1 MAQSWRVQAEPHQT
15 RRRKERPPLDAEAL
29 ERLGLFYAGRFATTR
44 ARLADY
50 LRRKLRERGW
60 SGPGAPPVEALVER
74 FAALGYVD
82 DAAFARA
89 KTGALLRRGYG
100 TRRVAQAL
108 KAAGVEEEDIA
119 PARDEAESGALDAAL
134 RFARRRRIGPYAESP
149 PANDREGREARQKA
163 AAAML
168 RAGHG
173 LDLVRRILDASPGD
187 VPDPD
192 SC

>member
-1 MAQSWRVQAEPHQT
+1 MSADAGRNRQ
-15 RRRKERPPLDAEAL
+15 RRERPPLDAEGL
-29 ERLGLFYAGRFATTR
+29 ERLGLFYAGRYGTTR
-44 ARLADY
+44 AKLADY

-60 SGPGAPPVEALVER
+60 AGPGAPPVEALVER
-74 FAALGYVD
+74 FAKLGYVD
-82 DAAFARA
+82 DAAFAHA

-100 TRRVAQAL
+100 TRRVTQAL
-108 KAAGVEEEDIA
+108 KAAGIEEEDLA
-119 PARDEAESGALDAAL
+119 PAREEAESGALDAAL
-134 RFARRRRIGPYAESP
+134 RFARRRRIGPYAQVP
-149 PANDREGREARQKA
+149 FANDREGRDARQKA

-173 LDLVRRILDASPGD
+173 LDMVRRVLDASPGD